1 MKTFLSNIFTKSN
14 IKYSMLSAIIYFI
27 LFIFSKV
34 LFSLISGQELPIAN
48 ALAPALGIIW
58 GPTAAVGVSIAS
70 FIGDFLFDSA
80 FYIALTGAIANF
92 FLTYIPY
99 KLWHTVKVKAEDRYF
114 FRDTKSVFKYSYIVL
129 LTSLTVGAFFA
140 MIAESSRIPLTNE
153 RFFLLVFYHVD
164 LSFIIGIPA
173 LILLSNSKVKAYLP
187 SGEKRKLGSAIYY
200 DVLLYMVIFIGVGYI
215 YLSNKNNNE
224 LNPIL
229 AFSIWMLMFLLL
241 TLFMLKPMILRS
253 IPANQARDLVKK
265 SIKAKITCG
274 FILMVLGFV
283 GIMGAFVY
291 VADFNNLL
299 VEPSVVWNY
308 FYMSMV
314 WLVHFLFVVALIT
327 LWQVERKIIQPL
339 EVLTVA
345 VENFTNID
353 HQEIDS
359 SLLKKVLK
367 FHKSDE
373 IGVLSNA
380 FCVMM
385 KVVDQY
391 VIQLAEEK
399 IESQRREVVV
409 NHAMQRNLPTDISL
423 FKGNYQFDIY
433 ANLYQGVKNQS
444 DFYDFFLTKDQH
456 LFMYVAE
463 MAEQED
469 IILSAAKTLIT
480 HEAELGY
487 SPQKILNN
495 INHQLCKKDVK
506 EIFHTVFMGI
516 FELDTGRLRY
526 VHMGDPTALLY
537 KVDKTIEYLDLKEEA
552 SLDDAEKKSYQELN
566 LTLDRGDMLFLATN
580 SLTRIL
586 NHENKVF
593 TKQCLKKVIA
603 TYNEENAN
611 TSAIIPH
618 IKNEVDTFA
627 NGVKQVDD
635 ITMLLLKYH

>member
-1 MKTFLSNIFTKSN
+1 MKTFLSNIFTKNN
-14 IKYSMLSAIIYFI
+14 IKHSMLSAIIYFI
-27 LFIFSKV
+27 LFIFSKI

-58 GPTAAVGVSIAS
+58 GPTAAVGISIAS
-70 FIGDFLFDSA
+70 FTGDLLFDSA

-99 KLWHTVKVKAEDRYF
+99 KLWHTVKVRAEDRYF

-140 MIAESSRIPLTNE
+140 MSIESSRIALTSE

-200 DVLLYMVIFIGVGYI
+200 DVFLYMVTFIGVGYI
-215 YLSNKNNNE
+215 YISNQNNNE
-224 LNPIL
+224 LNPIF

-241 TLFMLKPMILRS
+241 TLFMLKPMILRP
-253 IPANQARDLVKK
+253 IPANQTRDLVEK

-274 FILMVLGFV
+274 FVLVVLGFV

-314 WLVHFLFVVALIT
+314 WLVHFLFVVALIA

-359 SLLKKVLK
+359 SLLKKALGI
-367 FHKSDE
+367 HKSDE

-380 FCVMM
+380 FGVML

-391 VIQLAEEK
+391 VIHLAEEK

-409 NHAMQRNLPTDISL
+409 NHVMQRNLPTNISL

-463 MAEQED
+463 MAKQED
-469 IILSAAKTLIT
+469 IILSAAKTLIA
-480 HEAELGY
+480 HDAELGY
-487 SPQKILNN
+487 SLKKILNN
-495 INHQLCKKDVK
+495 INDQLCKKDIK

-537 KVDKTIEYLDLKEEA
+537 KADKTIEYLDLKEEA

-593 TKQCLKKVIA
+593 TKQCLKKVIV
-603 TYNEENAN
+603 TYNEENAD
-611 TSAIIPH
+611 TGAIIPN

>member
-1 MKTFLSNIFTKSN
+1 MKTFLSNIFTKNN
-14 IKYSMLSAIIYFI
+14 IKHSILSAIIYFI
-27 LFIFSKV
+27 SFIFSKIS
-34 LFSLISGQELPIAN
+34 FSLISGQELPIAN

-58 GPTAAVGVSIAS
+58 GPTAAVGISIAS
-70 FIGDFLFDSA
+70 FTGDFLFDSA

-99 KLWHTVKVKAEDRYF
+99 KLWHTVKVRTEDRHF
-114 FRDTKSVFKYSYIVL
+114 FRDTKSVVKYSYIVL

-140 MIAESSRIPLTNE
+140 MIVESSRIPLTGE

-200 DVLLYMVIFIGVGYI
+200 DILLYMVAFIGMGYI
-215 YLSNKNNNE
+215 YYSNQNNNE
-224 LNPIL
+224 FNPIF

-241 TLFMLKPMILRS
+241 TLFMLKPIVFRP
-253 IPANQARDLVKK
+253 IPENQVRDLVKK

-274 FILMVLGFV
+274 FILVALGFV

-314 WLVHFLFVVALIT
+314 WLIHFLFVVALIA
-327 LWQVERKIIQPL
+327 LWRIEKKIIQPL

-345 VENFTNID
+345 AENFINID
-353 HQEIDS
+353 HQEVDS

-367 FHKSDE
+367 IHKSDE

-380 FCVMM
+380 FGVMM

-399 IESQRREVVV
+399 IESQRRETVV
-409 NHAMQRNLPTDISL
+409 NHAMQQQLPANISL
-423 FKGNYQFDIY
+423 FKGNNQFDIY
-433 ANLYQGVKNQS
+433 AKLYQGEKNQN
-444 DFYDFFLTKDQH
+444 DFYDFFLTREQH

-469 IILSAAKTLIT
+469 IILSAAKNLIT
-480 HEAELGY
+480 RDAELGY
-487 SPQKILNN
+487 SPNKILNN
-495 INHQLCKKDVK
+495 IKYQLCKKDIK

-526 VHMGDPTALLY
+526 VYMGDTTSLLY
-537 KVDKTIEYLDLKEEA
+537 KTDKTIEYLDLKEA
-552 SLDDAEKKSYQELN
+552 GSLDNAEKPLYQELN
-566 LTLDRGDMLFLATN
+566 LTLECGDMLFLATN
-580 SLTRIL
+580 GFTHIL
-586 NHENKVF
+586 NQ
-593 TKQCLKKVIA
+593 KQCLEKVIA
-603 TYNEENAN
+603 ACNEENAD

-618 IKNEVDTFA
+618 IKNEVDTIMD
-627 NGVKQVDD
+627 GVKQVDD
-635 ITMLLLKYH
+635 ITMLLLKYY